1 AAGPSRGHRAAVHPG
16 DWPAALRNSDAAYE
30 ATLQSAQEIER
41 IFVLTTSALV
51 ASCLG
56 SVEHARETAQEAL
69 DTAERL
75 HSRPAALE
83 ALSVLGFLE
92 LSLGRLAEAAQI
104 FDGLGHA
111 VAAAG
116 FGEPGL
122 NFRFGA
128 DEIEAL
134 VGLGRLEDAET
145 RLALLDGQGRSLDRP
160 WALAT
165 AARGRGLLRAARGDV
180 RGALS
185 ELDRALDEHER
196 LGEPFELGRTLLVR
210 GITARR
216 DKQKAAARADLE
228 RARERIAELVAEGL
242 SNKEVAAALFVSPK
256 TVEWN
261 LTKIYRKLG
270 VRSRGQLATHVRRG
284 DGP

>member
-1 AAGPSRGHRAAVHPG
+1 M
-16 DWPAALRNSDAAYE
+16 
-30 ATLQSAQEIER
+30 
-41 IFVLTTSALV
+41 
-51 ASCLG
+51 
-56 SVEHARETAQEAL
+56 
-69 DTAERL
+69 
-75 HSRPAALE
+75 
-83 ALSVLGFLE
+83 
-92 LSLGRLAEAAQI
+92 
-104 FDGLGHA
+104 
-111 VAAAG
+111 
-116 FGEPGL
+116 
-122 NFRFGA
+122 
-128 DEIEAL
+128 

-228 RARERIAELVAEGL
+228 RARETFVTLGAELWAGRARDELKRIGGRESDDSGLTPTEERIAELVAEGF